1 MLLLL
6 LGLSQ
11 LGAVAKLGYALSG
24 GGARGFAHIGV
35 LKVLEEYGIQPD
47 YICGTSMGAVIGALY
62 AQGYDAQSIQDLLL
76 KVKWQDAMDDSFKR
90 KELHIGQ
97 KRWAP
102 YGLVSLGIDDQ
113 ARIKL
118 PSSVWVANRLNLE
131 LARLFAGSGSDV
143 DFTRLPIPFSCI
155 STDLLTGEKVIF
167 TRGNLMQA
175 VRASLSVPSI
185 LEPFELDGHLYID
198 GGVSQNL
205 PATETKEMGA
215 DFVIG
220 VKTNSPLRPKEELKH
235 FVTVFDQTL
244 NINMISNLNR
254 SLADC
259 DLLLEPDLEGFSAMD
274 YDKALEII
282 NAAEAYARA
291 HLPEIMEFYNL
302 NGLEPKHKVQPQ
314 KAAPKKLSSI
324 VINGNRHLSNAKVRE
339 FLGLEI
345 GAQYTSSQLVNA
357 CSKAW
362 NSQLFHTIYPIIEAT
377 DAGYLLTL
385 YVKEKER
392 SQLSMLLSYTSEE
405 GVQAGGIFKMQNILL
420 KNSSLMAGLSLGGK
434 NEYNIDY
441 VKNFGELWG
450 AYFRIFQYLS
460 SQKRYYYDV
469 DFNKAASI
477 RAREIGITTGL
488 GIFASKYIVAE
499 TFLYSSRTRML
510 QDISTVADIDSLYL
524 VSGAGVKL
532 YHESLDD
539 YYFPLSGLRSSLK
552 LNLARSG
559 SISDYIYSKVQGS
572 AELHSPISDR
582 LSLKL
587 RFDMGS
593 WFGKKHF
600 NIDPFYLGG
609 SSGYKGYHKYQV
621 SAPVYKMVDL
631 ELTSKVWKKLFVS
644 TGAQGLSIDDIDT
657 WTDSEIVWCGYLGAG
672 INTILGPL
680 RASVGIREGGKP
692 NFYINFGYD
701 LDVFHFSRK

>member
-6 LGLSQ
+6 IGFSS
-11 LGAVAKLGYALSG
+11 LGAAAKLGYALSG
-24 GGARGFAHIGV
+24 GGARGFAHLGV

-62 AQGYDAQSIQDLLL
+62 AQGYDAQSIQDMLLQ
-76 KVKWQDAMDDSFKR
+76 VKWQDAMDDSYKR

-102 YGLVSLGIDDQ
+102 HGVVSFGIDDLGK
-113 ARIKL
+113 IKL

-131 LARLFAGSGSDV
+131 LAKLFAGSGSDV
-143 DFTRLPIPFSCI
+143 DFTRFPIPFSCVA
-155 STDLLTGEKVIF
+155 TDLLTGEKVVF
-167 TRGNLMQA
+167 TKGNLMQA

-205 PATETKEMGA
+205 PAAETKEMGA

-220 VKTNSPLRPKEELKH
+220 IKTNSPLRPKEELRH

-244 NINMISNLNR
+244 NISMINSLNR
-254 SLADC
+254 SLDSC
-259 DLLLEPDLEGFSAMD
+259 DLLLEPDLEGFTAMD
-274 YDKALEII
+274 YDKAVQII
-282 NAAEAYARA
+282 DAAEAYARA
-291 HLPEIMEFYNL
+291 HLAEIMEFYSL
-302 NGLEPKHKVQPQ
+302 NGLELRRRATPR
-314 KAAPKKLSSI
+314 KAAPMKLSSI
-324 VINGNRHLSNAKVRE
+324 VIIGNEHLSDAKIRE

-345 GAQYTSSQLVNA
+345 GGQYSAAQIVNA

-362 NSQLFHTIYPIIEAT
+362 NSQLFHTIYPIMEAT
-377 DAGYLLTL
+377 DDGHLLTL
-385 YVKEKER
+385 HVKEEER
-392 SQLSMLLSYTSEE
+392 SQLSVLLSYTSEE
-405 GVQAGGIFKMQNILL
+405 GLQAGGIIKMQNILL
-420 KNSSLMAGLSLGGK
+420 KNSSLMAGLNLGGK

-441 VKNFGELWG
+441 VKNFGERWG
-450 AYFRIFQYLS
+450 AYFRLFHYLS
-460 SQKRYYYDV
+460 ARKRYYYDA

-477 RAREIGITTGL
+477 RAREIGVTAGL

-499 TFLYSSRTRML
+499 SFLYSYRTRML

-524 VSGAGVKL
+524 ISGAGVKL

-539 YYFPLSGLRSSLK
+539 YYFPLSGLRASLK
-552 LNLARSG
+552 FNFARSG
-559 SISDYIYSKVQGS
+559 SVSDYIYSKVQGS
-572 AELHSPISDR
+572 AELYSPISNR

-587 RFDMGS
+587 RLDAGS
-593 WFGKKHF
+593 WFDRQLF
-600 NIDPFYLGG
+600 NIDPFYVGG

-621 SAPVYKMVDL
+621 SAPVYKMADL
-631 ELTSKVWKKLFVS
+631 GLVSQVWKKLFVS
-644 TGAQGLSIDDIDT
+644 AGAQGLIIDEIDT
-657 WTDSEIVWCGYLGAG
+657 WTDSEIVWCGYVGAG
-672 INTILGPL
+672 INTPLGPL
-680 RASVGIREGGKP
+680 RASFGIREGGKP
-692 NFYINFGYD
+692 NLYINFGYD

>member
-6 LGLSQ
+6 IGFGR
-11 LGAVAKLGYALSG
+11 LGAAAKLGYALSG

-62 AQGYDAQSIQDLLL
+62 AQGYDAQAIQDLLL

-102 YGLVSLGIDDQ
+102 YGVGSFGVDEQ

-118 PSSVWVANRLNLE
+118 PSSVWVANRLNLA
-131 LARLFAGSGSDV
+131 LARLFAGSGTDE
-143 DFTRLPIPFSCI
+143 DFTRFPIPFSCVA
-155 STDLLTGEKVIF
+155 TDLLTGEKVVF

-205 PATETKEMGA
+205 PATETKDMGA

-220 VKTNSPLRPKEELKH
+220 IKANSPLRPKEELKH

-244 NINMISNLNR
+244 NISMINNLNR
-254 SLADC
+254 SLDSC
-259 DLLLEPDLEGFSAMD
+259 DLLIEPALEGFSAMD
-274 YDKALEII
+274 YDRALEII
-282 NAAEAYARA
+282 DAAEAHARA
-291 HLPEIMEFYNL
+291 HLAEIMEFYNL
-302 NGLEPKHKVQPQ
+302 NGLELKRKHSPR
-314 KAAPKKLSSI
+314 KATSLPLSSI
-324 VINGNRHLSNAKVRE
+324 VINGNQHLSNAKIRE

-345 GAQYTSSQLVNA
+345 GRQYTASQLVNA
-357 CSKAW
+357 CYKAW
-362 NSQLFHTIYPIIEAT
+362 NFQLFHTIYPIIEAT
-377 DAGYLLTL
+377 DDGYLLTV

-392 SQLSMLLSYTSEE
+392 SQLSVLLSYTSEE
-405 GVQAGGIFKMQNILL
+405 GVQAGGVFKMQNILL

-460 SQKRYYYDV
+460 SQKRYYYNE
-469 DFNKAASI
+469 DFSKAASI
-477 RAREIGITTGL
+477 RAREIGITAGL

-524 VSGAGVKL
+524 VSGAGLKL

-572 AELHSPISDR
+572 AELYSPISDR
-582 LSLKL
+582 TSLKL
-587 RFDMGS
+587 RLDMGS
-593 WFGKKHF
+593 WFDKKHF

-621 SAPVYKMVDL
+621 SAPVYKMIDIG
-631 ELTSKVWKKLFVS
+631 LTSRVWKNYFVF

-657 WTDSEIVWCGYLGAG
+657 WTDSEIVWCGYLDAG
-672 INTILGPL
+672 INTIFGPL
-680 RASVGIREGGKP
+680 RASFGIREGGKS
-692 NFYINFGYD
+692 NFYLNFGYD
-701 LDVFHFSRK
+701 LDIFHFSRK

>member
-6 LGLSQ
+6 FGFSQ
-11 LGAVAKLGYALSG
+11 MGAVAKLGYALSG
-24 GGARGFAHIGV
+24 GGARGFAHLGV
-35 LKVLEEYGIQPD
+35 LKVLEEHGIQPD

-62 AQGYDAQSIQDLLL
+62 AQGYDAQSIQDMLL

-90 KELHIGQ
+90 KELYIGQ

-102 YGLVSLGIDDQ
+102 YGMGSLGIDDHGK
-113 ARIKL
+113 IKL
-118 PSSVWVANRLNLE
+118 PSSVWIGNRLNLE
-131 LARLFAGSGSDV
+131 LARLFAGSGTDV

-155 STDLLTGEKVIF
+155 ATDLLTGEKVIF
-167 TRGNLMQA
+167 TQGNLMQA

-205 PATETKEMGA
+205 PAAETKEMGA

-220 VKTNSPLRPKEELKH
+220 IKTNSPLRPKEELKH
-235 FVTVFDQTL
+235 FVNVFDQTL
-244 NINMISNLNR
+244 NISMINSLNR
-254 SLADC
+254 SLTDC
-259 DLLLEPDLEGFSAMD
+259 GLLLEPDLEGFSAMD
-274 YDKALEII
+274 YDRATQII
-282 NAAEAYARA
+282 DAAEAYARA
-291 HLPEIMEFYNL
+291 HLAEIIEFYNL
-302 NGLEPKHKVQPQ
+302 NGLELKRRATPQ
-314 KAAPKKLSSI
+314 KATPMKLKSI
-324 VINGNRHLSNAKVRE
+324 VINGNEHLSPAKIRE
-339 FLGLEI
+339 FLALEI
-345 GAQYTSSQLVNA
+345 GKRYSASQLVDA
-357 CSKAW
+357 CYKAW

-377 DAGYLLTL
+377 DEGYLLTL
-385 YVKEKER
+385 QVKEKER
-392 SQLSMLLSYTSEE
+392 SQLSVLLSYTSEE
-405 GVQAGGIFKMQNILL
+405 GVQAGGILKLQNILL
-420 KNSSLMAGLSLGGK
+420 KNSSLMAGLTLGGK

-450 AYFRIFQYLS
+450 AYFRIFHYLS
-460 SQKRYYYDV
+460 SQKRYYYDA

-499 TFLYSSRTRML
+499 SFLYSYRTKML

-524 VSGAGVKL
+524 VSGAGLKL

-552 LNLARSG
+552 FNFARS
-559 SISDYIYSKVQGS
+559 SSVSDYIYSKIQGS
-572 AELHSPISDR
+572 AELYSPISDR

-587 RFDMGS
+587 LLDMGS
-593 WFGKKHF
+593 WLDKQHF

-631 ELTSKVWKKLFVS
+631 GLVFKAWKKLFIS
-644 TGAQGLSIDDIDT
+644 AGAQGLIIDEIDT
-657 WTDSEIVWCGYLGAG
+657 WSDSDVVWCGYVGAG
-672 INTILGPL
+672 INAILGPL
-680 RASVGIREGGKP
+680 RASFAIREGGKT
-692 NFYINFGYD
+692 NFYLNFGYD

>member
-24 GGARGFAHIGV
+24 GGARGFAHLGV

-62 AQGYDAQSIQDLLL
+62 AQGYDAQSIQDMLL
-76 KVKWQDAMDDSFKR
+76 KVKWEYAMDDSYKR

-102 YGLVSLGIDDQ
+102 YGIASLGIDDQ
-113 ARIKL
+113 AKIKL

-131 LARLFAGSGSDV
+131 LAKLFAGSGSDM
-143 DFTRLPIPFSCI
+143 DFTQLPIPFSCVA
-155 STDLLTGEKVIF
+155 TDLLTGEKVIF
-167 TRGNLMQA
+167 TEGNLMQA

-205 PATETKEMGA
+205 PAAETKEMGA

-220 VKTNSPLRPKEELKH
+220 IKTNSPLRPKEELKH

-244 NINMISNLNR
+244 NISMINSLNR
-254 SLADC
+254 SLDSC
-259 DLLLEPDLEGFSAMD
+259 DLLLEPALDGFSAMD
-274 YDKALEII
+274 YDKALQII
-282 NAAEAYARA
+282 NAAESYARA
-291 HLPEIMEFYNL
+291 HLAEIMEFYNL
-302 NGLEPKHKVQPQ
+302 NGLELKRGQEPQ
-314 KAAPKKLSSI
+314 RAASMKLSSI
-324 VINGNRHLSNAKVRE
+324 NIYGNEHLSAAKIRE
-339 FLGLEI
+339 FLGLNI
-345 GAQYTSSQLVNA
+345 GEHYTTTQLVNA

-362 NSQLFHTIYPIIEAT
+362 NSQLFHTIYPIIET
-377 DAGYLLTL
+377 TEEGCLLSV

-392 SQLSMLLSYTSEE
+392 SQLSVLLSYTSEE
-405 GVQAGGIFKMQNILL
+405 GVQAGGILKMQNILL
-420 KNSSLMAGLSLGGK
+420 KNSSLMTGLSLGGK

-450 AYFRIFQYLS
+450 AYFRIFHYLS
-460 SQKRYYYDV
+460 EKKRYYYDA
-469 DFNKAASI
+469 DFNKAASVKS
-477 RAREIGITTGL
+477 REIGFTAGL
-488 GIFASKYIVAE
+488 GMFASKYIVAE
-499 TFLYSSRTRML
+499 SFLYSYRTKML

-524 VSGAGVKL
+524 VSGAGIKL

-539 YYFPLSGLRSSLK
+539 YYFPLSGLRASLK
-552 LNLARSG
+552 LNLASSG

-572 AELHSPISDR
+572 AELHSPISDH

-587 RFDMGS
+587 RLDIGS
-593 WFGKKHF
+593 WFNKKHF

-631 ELTSKVWKKLFVS
+631 GLTSKVWKKLFVS
-644 TGAQGLSIDDIDT
+644 AGAQGLIIDEIDS
-657 WTDSEIVWCGYLGAG
+657 WANSEIVWCGYLGAG

-680 RASVGIREGGKP
+680 RTSFGIREGGKP

>member
-6 LGLSQ
+6 IGFGR

-24 GGARGFAHIGV
+24 GGARGFAHLGV

-62 AQGYDAQSIQDLLL
+62 AQGYDAQAIQDMLLG
-76 KVKWQDAMDDSFKR
+76 VKWQDALDDSFKR

-102 YGLVSLGIDDQ
+102 YGMGSFGIDDQ

-131 LARLFAGSGSDV
+131 LAKLFAGSGSDI
-143 DFTRLPIPFSCI
+143 DFTQLQIPFSCVA
-155 STDLLTGEKVIF
+155 TDLLTGEKVVF
-167 TRGNLMQA
+167 TQGNLMQA

-220 VKTNSPLRPKEELKH
+220 IKTNSPLRPKEELKH

-244 NINMISNLNR
+244 NISMINNLNR
-254 SLADC
+254 SLANC

-274 YDKALEII
+274 YDKAIQII
-282 NAAEAYARA
+282 DAAEAYTRA
-291 HLPEIMEFYNL
+291 HLAEIVEFHNL
-302 NGLEPKHKVQPQ
+302 NGLELKRKTT
-314 KAAPKKLSSI
+314 PKKAGPMRLSSI
-324 VINGNRHLSNAKVRE
+324 VINGNEHLSNAKIRE

-345 GAQYTSSQLVNA
+345 GERYSTSQLVNA
-357 CSKAW
+357 CAKAW
-362 NSQLFHTIYPIIEAT
+362 NSQLFHTIYPIIDVT

-392 SQLSMLLSYTSEE
+392 SQLSVLLSYTSEE
-405 GVQAGGIFKMQNILL
+405 GVQAGGILKMQNIIL
-420 KNSSLMAGLSLGGK
+420 KNSSLMTGLSLGGK

-450 AYFRIFQYLS
+450 AYFRLFHYLS
-460 SQKRYYYDV
+460 ARKRYYYDA

-477 RAREIGITTGL
+477 RAREVGITAGL
-488 GIFASKYIVAE
+488 GLFASKYIVAE
-499 TFLYSSRTRML
+499 SFLYSSRTKML

-524 VSGAGVKL
+524 ISGAGIKL

-539 YYFPLSGLRSSLK
+539 YYFPLSGLRASLK
-552 LNLARSG
+552 FNFARS
-559 SISDYIYSKVQGS
+559 SSVSDYIYSKVQGS
-572 AELHSPISDR
+572 AELYSPISDR
-582 LSLKL
+582 LTLKL
-587 RFDMGS
+587 RLDIGS
-593 WFGKKHF
+593 WFDRQLF
-600 NIDPFYLGG
+600 NIDPFYVGG
-609 SSGYKGYHKYQV
+609 SSGYMGYHKYQV
-621 SAPVYKMVDL
+621 SAPVYKMADL
-631 ELTSKVWKKLFVS
+631 GLVSKVGKKLFVS
-644 TGAQGLSIDDIDT
+644 TGAQGLIIDEIDT
-657 WTDSEIVWCGYLGAG
+657 WTDSEIVWCGYVGAG

-680 RASVGIREGGKP
+680 RASFGFREGGNP